1 MKKTK
6 GIFLIFALSLMICLI
21 ACGKEKSPPIVP
33 MDESE
38 ISAVEEAFYVMLPL
52 DGEMQINPRNCFL
65 SSYYDSVDKLD
76 LQAFLRYFPG
86 SEQGT
91 EQEFEAL
98 RNFKDW
104 PFSQCANLSDM
115 PVPLHRY
122 DAENVRA
129 ALEEYG
135 NISLEQTDYKEA
147 PGVYYLEEFDAFY
160 NYTSDFGLFPLRCV
174 RGEKQG
180 DRLYLYSE
188 EYGEYPDKIM
198 VRLTLEK
205 RGNDYIIIS
214 RIPVED
220 E

>member
-104 PFSQCANLSDM
+104 PFSQCENLWDM

-122 DAENVRA
+122 DAENVRL
-129 ALEEYG
+129 ALERYG

-160 NYTSDFGLFPLRCV
+160 NYTSDFGLEPLRCIY
-174 RGEKQG
+174 GEKQG

-188 EYGEYPDKIM
+188 RWGGETA
-198 VRLTLEK
+198 RLTLEK
-205 RGNDYIIIS
+205 NGDDYIIIS
-214 RIPVED
+214 HQLVEN